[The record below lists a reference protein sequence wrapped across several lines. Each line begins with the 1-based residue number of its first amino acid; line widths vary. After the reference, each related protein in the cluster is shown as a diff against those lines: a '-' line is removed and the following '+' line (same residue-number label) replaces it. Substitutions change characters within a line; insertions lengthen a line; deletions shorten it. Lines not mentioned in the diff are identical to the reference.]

1 MVSNIIPINDRNY
14 HPKFILF
21 RYQNFKYEHS
31 IYSCLFCMMVKKNIY
46 KNKLNS
52 SINEKKILRMF
63 LRCLSLSCIS
73 IYVLLEYSRWI
84 DLFDRNEWSTSDLNF
99 WLVNSFIITIF
110 LNIAYQTFPRAKHV
124 FTAPLK
130 KKQQNPPKNKTKN
143 MWKCRETKRN
153 FSNQLSPDSL
163 S

>member
-31 IYSCLFCMMVKKNIY
+31 IYSCLFCMMVKKYIY
-46 KNKLNS
+46 KNKFNS
-52 SINEKKILRMF
+52 SINEQKILRMF

-73 IYVLLEYSRWI
+73 IYVLLDYSRWI

-99 WLVNSFIITIF
+99 WLVNSFIITMF

-130 KKQQNPPKNKTKN
+130 KTTKPPKKQNKKHVE
-143 MWKCRETKRN
+143 MQGDEKK
-153 FSNQLSPDSL
+153 FF
-163 S
+163 

>member
-31 IYSCLFCMMVKKNIY
+31 IYSCLFCMMVKKYIY

-73 IYVLLEYSRWI
+73 IYVLLDYSRWI

-99 WLVNSFIITIF
+99 WLVNSFIVTIF

-130 KKQQNPPKNKTKN
+130 KTNKTPQK
-143 MWKCRETKRN
+143 TKQKTCGNAGRRKEIFLIN
-153 FSNQLSPDSL
+153 
-163 S
+163 

>member
-1 MVSNIIPINDRNY
+1 MVSNIIPINDRNH

-31 IYSCLFCMMVKKNIY
+31 IYSCLFCMMVKKYIY

-73 IYVLLEYSRWI
+73 IYVLLDYSQWI

-130 KKQQNPPKNKTKN
+130 KPNKTSQK
-143 MWKCRETKRN
+143 TKQKTCGNAGRRKEIFLIN
-153 FSNQLSPDSL
+153 
-163 S
+163 

>member
-1 MVSNIIPINDRNY
+1 MIEIITLNLFYLDIKILSTSIR
-14 HPKFILF
+14 FILV
-21 RYQNFKYEHS
+21 YLHDGK
-31 IYSCLFCMMVKKNIY
+31 IYIYIY

-73 IYVLLEYSRWI
+73 IYVLLDYSRWI
-84 DLFDRNEWSTSDLNF
+84 DLFDRNEWSTGDLNF

-130 KKQQNPPKNKTKN
+130 KKTTTKTLQKQNKKHVEMQEAERK
-143 MWKCRETKRN
+143 
-153 FSNQLSPDSL
+153 FF
-163 S
+163 

>member
-1 MVSNIIPINDRNY
+1 MVSNIIPINDRND

-73 IYVLLEYSRWI
+73 IYVLLDYSRWI

-130 KKQQNPPKNKTKN
+130 KPTKNPPKTKQKTCGNAGRRKEIFLIN
-143 MWKCRETKRN
+143 
-153 FSNQLSPDSL
+153 
-163 S
+163 

>member
-21 RYQNFKYEHS
+21 RYENFKYEHS
-31 IYSCLFCMMVKKNIY
+31 IYSCLFCMMVKKYIY

-73 IYVLLEYSRWI
+73 IYVRLDYSRWI

-130 KKQQNPPKNKTKN
+130 KNNKTPQK
-143 MWKCRETKRN
+143 TKQKTCGNAGRRKEIFLIN
-153 FSNQLSPDSL
+153 
-163 S
+163 

>member
-14 HPKFILF
+14 RPKFILF

-73 IYVLLEYSRWI
+73 IYVLLDYSRWI

-130 KKQQNPPKNKTKN
+130 KPNKTPQK
-143 MWKCRETKRN
+143 TKQKTCGNAGRRKEIFLIN
-153 FSNQLSPDSL
+153 
-163 S
+163 